1 MQILRPPHSLQK
13 SDIDSFFTTSGKS
26 FPTLEGEKTFA
37 SRLIESTTD
46 KWSKHTE
53 TALENQQIPVNRLR
67 VQDLADSPVDWSQF
81 SLNRPQDI
89 KLKPKKTLRPH
100 QKTALDKVENG
111 FQTADRG
118 KLIMACGT
126 GKTFTSLKITE
137 HLTPDQGTVLFL
149 VPSIS
154 LLSQTLREWTAE
166 TERPFH
172 SFAVC
177 SDSKVGKKTDNE
189 DISVHDLAF
198 PATTDTQKLVK
209 QIKGFKNNKGL
220 YHHIFHL
227 SIHRSGGASPKPRL
241 ARI

>member
-1 MQILRPPHSLQK
+1 M
-13 SDIDSFFTTSGKS
+13 
-26 FPTLEGEKTFA
+26 
-37 SRLIESTTD
+37 
-46 KWSKHTE
+46 
-53 TALENQQIPVNRLR
+53 
-67 VQDLADSPVDWSQF
+67 DWSQF